1 MNCHWVKIINKH
13 IKYIILEYIILKFEY
28 MSKSKFV
35 IDKLAKLF
43 EQGLVSYKDLSSEIF
58 NILRSKRDEI
68 VFKMK
73 LTSKEETEIIIKRIE
88 KLEQKIEKLNKKKK
102 TKKAK

>member
-1 MNCHWVKIINKH
+1 
-13 IKYIILEYIILKFEY
+13 

-43 EQGLVSYKDLSSEIF
+43 EQGLVSYKDLSSEML
-58 NILRSKRDEI
+58 NILKSKRDEI

-73 LTSKEETEIIIKRIE
+73 LTSKEETEIIVKRIE
-88 KLEQKIEKLNKKKK
+88 KLEQKIQKLENNKLKKKSK
-102 TKKAK
+102 RVKKF